1 MTWHDYSLEE
11 TVLKAT
17 DRTTL
22 WKTEKGLVEIDK
34 DALAVAVMHGDRKKG
49 YIFHGH
55 GKLLLDTI
63 VETEEGAV
71 GKSIE
76 RELDAPFLMLGDE
89 EETQKHL
96 SPAGEEDL
104 KKHGHGSSDEFLKK
118 AEDLMERFCRRRGA
132 NTGDCCGSR
141 RGAVF
146 AFPNH
151 DDKLDVLVLKD
162 GKLVYKTANM
172 VFVSGEDKAVLK
184 SPEQIVVSNRGRLC
198 IIKQRRLF

>member
-17 DRTTL
+17 DHTML
-22 WKTEKGLVEIDK
+22 WKSEKGLVEIEKDTLAMAIVHSDK
-34 DALAVAVMHGDRKKG
+34 KEG
-49 YIFHGH
+49 YIFHGR

-76 RELDAPFLMLGDE
+76 RELGAPFLMLGDE
-89 EETQKHL
+89 EEIQKHL

-104 KKHGHGSSDEFLKK
+104 KKQGHGSSDEFLKK
-118 AEDLMERFCRRRGA
+118 AEDLLERFCRRRGTD
-132 NTGDCCGSR
+132 TGDCCVSR

-198 IIKQRRLF
+198 IIKQR